1 MPAFG
6 FVADDLTGA
15 ADVLAQSHRY
25 GLEAVLVI
33 GDAPLPAD
41 ADVVGIA
48 GPSRSLAG
56 EAFDTLVRRD
66 LAGIAPLNLEVLL
79 YKVCSTFDSSTTVGS
94 IGRGIQL
101 LHEQFPLHGPIPV
114 VPAQPGFGRYTAFS
128 NHYATYAGKTYR
140 LDRHPVMSRHP
151 STPMAEADLRRV
163 LAEQLGGARE
173 PDAIHLPAYDDG
185 TFKDAWADRR
195 RDPGAQAFVVDAV
208 DEHHMDAVAEALTRE
223 EHGHGPSIVV
233 GSGGIMAALA
243 RTVSDHAPRTPG
255 PQRPSGPVLAVSA
268 SASSTTAEQINDALT
283 HGWEDVPVPA
293 GLLQRHDPAA
303 VAVLDERVSAALR
316 AGRNVVVHTTRGA
329 ADPRYGT
336 AAPLD
341 AGYVGALIGGVAAR
355 MAGAGLT
362 RDIAV
367 CGGDTSSHALIAMGV
382 RELRVSDQFVTA
394 GPILQPDGAS
404 AVAGCRLVLKGGQVG
419 PTDILRRFAGQT
431 AG

>member
-33 GDAPLPAD
+33 GDGPLPGD

-56 EAFDTLVRRD
+56 EAFDALVRRD

-151 STPMAEADLRRV
+151 STPMAEGDLRRV
-163 LAEQLGGARE
+163 LAEQLGSARE

-195 RDPGAQAFVVDAV
+195 RDLGAQAFVVDAV

-293 GLLQRHDPAA
+293 DLLQRHDPAA
-303 VAVLDERVSAALR
+303 VAALDRRVSAALQK
-316 AGRNVVVHTTRGA
+316 GRNVVVHTTRGA

-431 AG
+431 AS